1 MSKLERTPVWLAALA
16 GAFLFACGGSDS
28 PGDVDGGAD
37 AEVLADAFVE
47 PNAFVESYA
56 PITPPAVRMNRG
68 VAVVFTP
75 SSQADDY
82 IDADTVSGEIDG
94 EAARLVPYYSNVN
107 GNREYRYVPFPLW
120 TPGSDVTVR
129 VDEGVAYSGSGE
141 SMVGD
146 FAFGFHVEDTPL
158 EETFEAGVTP
168 ALSASE
174 LELAAAGA
182 DTFLD
187 ENVVKDWQD
196 PDSTLYLVSGAVDP
210 DDPDIRELAQKMID
224 SLDPL
229 VAVGLAAPQIG
240 INRRMFSAQLGV
252 RPAEAYINPVIV
264 DWAKD
269 DWYYLQ
275 NGMGREGCLSIEGVR
290 AKVAR
295 PRWIKVSYYT
305 SDGTYEEEDY
315 LEKDDAVVFLH
326 EYDHLNGILM
336 TDRRESQ

>member
-1 MSKLERTPVWLAALA
+1 MSKLERTPVWLAALTS
-16 GAFLFACGGSDS
+16 AFLFACGGSDS
-28 PGDVDGGAD
+28 SGDVDGGAD

-82 IDADTVSGEIDG
+82 IEEDTVSGEVDG
-94 EAARLVPYYSNVN
+94 ETVRLVPYYSEAS

-129 VDEGVAYSGSGE
+129 VHEGVAYGGSGE

-146 FAFGFHVEDTPL
+146 FAFGFRVEDAPFH
-158 EETFEAGVTP
+158 ETFEDGVTT
-168 ALSASE
+168 ALSESE
-174 LELAAAGA
+174 LEVAAAGG
-182 DTFLD
+182 DTFAE
-187 ENVVKDWQD
+187 ENVVKDWQS
-196 PDSTLYLVSGAVDP
+196 PDSTLYLVSEPVDP
-210 DDPDIRELAQKMID
+210 SDPDVLALASKLID

-229 VAVGLAAPQIG
+229 VAAGLAAPQIG
-240 INRRMFSAQLGV
+240 VNRRMFAAQFGT
-252 RPAEAYINPVIV
+252 RPADAYINPVIV

-275 NGMGREGCLSIEGVR
+275 NGAGREGCVSIDDVR
-290 AKVAR
+290 CKVAR
-295 PRWIKVSYYT
+295 HRWIKASFYT
-305 SDGTYEEEDY
+305 SDGSYEEAVYFENY
-315 LEKDDAVVFLH
+315 DAVLFQH

-336 TDRRESQ
+336 TDRREEQ